1 MARFLL
7 VCLFSCTLLARDAN
21 PVAKS
26 SRYIHADMEFLASDA
41 LQGRG
46 SATRDELLAATFI
59 ASQLQQYGIEPVNGS
74 YLQVADLD
82 RLQLD
87 GAVSVSVGGVQLNP
101 DADFLAFSLSGQTA
115 SGPLKKVS
123 AADAEDASGII
134 FLKAD
139 DEGQARSNLRRAFD
153 LHNAS
158 LVLVG
163 TTEKSFG
170 DDSRFVRAPRMP
182 ESLKGEP
189 GNGRNVI
196 LLGPAATRMLQSQKD
211 GVSVSLNYQAKIEA
225 AHTYN
230 AIGILPGSDAKLRG
244 QAIVLSAHL
253 DHLGISTPVNGDS
266 IYNGADDDASGVTAV
281 LELARFLGSKKNRP
295 RRTVVFVLF
304 GSEETGGQGDHY
316 FIEHPPVPMK
326 NIVANLEFE
335 MIGRADPKV
344 RRDQLWLTGW
354 ERTDLGPELAH
365 RGAKLVEDPRP
376 DQQFFQRSDNYAL
389 AKQGVVA
396 QTISSFGLGDYYHQP
411 SDDLAHIDFDHL
423 AQAIDSLHKPVAW
436 LVNTSWKPEWKSGQK
451 P

>member
-7 VCLFSCTLLARDAN
+7 VCLFSCTLLAQNPN
-21 PVAKS
+21 PVVES
-26 SRYIHADMEFLASDA
+26 TRYIRADMEFLASDA

-59 ASQLQQYGIEPVNGS
+59 ASQLQQYGIDPVNGS
-74 YLQVADLD
+74 YVQTADLD
-82 RLQLD
+82 RVELE
-87 GAVSVSVGGVQLNP
+87 GPVSLSVEGVQLNP
-101 DADFLAFSLSGQTA
+101 DADFRAFSLSGQTV

-123 AADAEDASGII
+123 VADAENATGIL
-134 FLKAD
+134 FLKAENED
-139 DEGQARSNLRRAFD
+139 QGRSTLHKAYGLR
-153 LHNAS
+153 NAS

-163 TTEKSFG
+163 TTEKSFAET
-170 DDSRFVRAPRMP
+170 SRFVRAPRMP
-182 ESLKGEP
+182 QGLKGELTQ
-189 GNGRNVI
+189 GRNVI
-196 LLGPAATRMLQSQKD
+196 LLSPATTRAVESQKD
-211 GVSVSLNYQAKIEA
+211 GISVSLNYQTKIEA

-230 AIGILPGSDAKLRG
+230 AIGILPGSDPKLRS
-244 QAIVLSAHL
+244 QAILLSAHL
-253 DHLGISTPVNGDS
+253 DHLGIGKPVSGDS

-281 LELARFLGSKKNRP
+281 LELARFLGSKKDRP
-295 RRTVVFVLF
+295 QRTVIFVLF

-316 FIEHPPVPMK
+316 FIEHPPVPLK
-326 NIVANLEFE
+326 DIVANLEFE

-365 RGAKLVEDPRP
+365 RGAKLVADPRP

-396 QTISSFGLGDYYHQP
+396 QTISSFGLGDYYHEP

-423 AQAIDSLHKPVAW
+423 AQAIDSLHEPVEW
-436 LVNTSWKPEWKSGQK
+436 LVNTSWKPEWKSGKK

>member
-7 VCLFSCTLLARDAN
+7 VCLFSCTLLAQNPN
-21 PVAKS
+21 PVVES
-26 SRYIHADMEFLASDA
+26 TRYIRADMEFLASDA

-59 ASQLQQYGIEPVNGS
+59 ASQLQQYGIDPVNGS
-74 YLQVADLD
+74 YVQTADLD
-82 RLQLD
+82 RVELE
-87 GAVSVSVGGVQLNP
+87 GPVSLSVEGVQLNP
-101 DADFLAFSLSGQTA
+101 DADFRAFSLSGQTV

-123 AADAEDASGII
+123 VADAENATGIL
-134 FLKAD
+134 FLKAENED
-139 DEGQARSNLRRAFD
+139 QGRSTLHKAYGLR
-153 LHNAS
+153 NAS

-163 TTEKSFG
+163 TTEKSFAET
-170 DDSRFVRAPRMP
+170 SRFVRAPRMP
-182 ESLKGEP
+182 QGLKGELTQ
-189 GNGRNVI
+189 GRNVI
-196 LLGPAATRMLQSQKD
+196 LLSPATTRAVESQKD
-211 GVSVSLNYQAKIEA
+211 GISVSLNYQTKIEA

-230 AIGILPGSDAKLRG
+230 AIGILPGSDPKLRS
-244 QAIVLSAHL
+244 QAILLSAHL
-253 DHLGISTPVNGDS
+253 DHLGIGKPVSGDS

-281 LELARFLGSKKNRP
+281 LELARFLGSKKDRP
-295 RRTVVFVLF
+295 QRTVIFVLF

-316 FIEHPPVPMK
+316 FIEHPPVPLK
-326 NIVANLEFE
+326 DIVANLEFE

-365 RGAKLVEDPRP
+365 RGAKLVADPRP

-389 AKQGVVA
+389 ARQGVVA
-396 QTISSFGLGDYYHQP
+396 QTISSFGLGDYYHEP

-423 AQAIDSLHKPVAW
+423 AQAIDSLHQPVEW
-436 LVNTSWKPEWKSGQK
+436 LVNTSWKPEWKSGKK

>member
-1 MARFLL
+1 
-7 VCLFSCTLLARDAN
+7 
-21 PVAKS
+21 
-26 SRYIHADMEFLASDA
+26 MEFLASDA

-59 ASQLQQYGIEPVNGS
+59 ASQLQQYEIDPVNGS
-74 YLQVADLD
+74 YVQTADLD
-82 RLQLD
+82 RVELE
-87 GAVSVSVGGVQLNP
+87 GPVSLSVEGVQLNP
-101 DADFLAFSLSGQTA
+101 DADFRAFSLSGQTV

-123 AADAEDASGII
+123 VADAENATGIL
-134 FLKAD
+134 FLKAENED
-139 DEGQARSNLRRAFD
+139 QGRSTLHKAYGLR
-153 LHNAS
+153 NAS

-163 TTEKSFG
+163 TTEKSFAET
-170 DDSRFVRAPRMP
+170 SRFVRAPRMP
-182 ESLKGEP
+182 QGLKEEATHGL
-189 GNGRNVI
+189 NVI
-196 LLGPAATRMLQSQKD
+196 LLSPAATQRIQSQND
-211 GVSVSLNYQAKIEA
+211 GVSVSLNYQTKIET

-230 AIGILPGSDAKLRG
+230 AIGILPGSDPKLRS
-244 QAIVLSAHL
+244 QAILLSAHL
-253 DHLGISTPVNGDS
+253 DHLGIGKPVSGDS

-281 LELARFLGSKKNRP
+281 LELARFLGSKKDRP
-295 RRTVVFVLF
+295 QRTVIFVLF

-316 FIEHPPVPMK
+316 FIAHPPVPLK
-326 NIVANLEFE
+326 DIVANLEFE

-365 RGAKLVEDPRP
+365 RGAKLVADPRP

-396 QTISSFGLGDYYHQP
+396 QTISSFGLGDYYHEP

-423 AQAIDSLHKPVAW
+423 AQAIDSLHEPVEW
-436 LVNTSWKPEWKSGQK
+436 LVNTSWKPEWKSGKK

>member
-7 VCLFSCTLLARDAN
+7 VCLFSCTLLAQNPN
-21 PVAKS
+21 PVVES
-26 SRYIHADMEFLASDA
+26 TRYIRADMEFLASDA

-59 ASQLQQYGIEPVNGS
+59 ASQLQQYGIDPVNGS
-74 YLQVADLD
+74 YVQTADLD
-82 RLQLD
+82 RVELE
-87 GAVSVSVGGVQLNP
+87 GPVSLSVEGVQLNP
-101 DADFLAFSLSGQTA
+101 DADFRAFSLSGQTV

-123 AADAEDASGII
+123 VADAENATGIL
-134 FLKAD
+134 FLKAENED
-139 DEGQARSNLRRAFD
+139 QGRSTLHKAYGLR
-153 LHNAS
+153 NAS

-163 TTEKSFG
+163 TTEKSFAET
-170 DDSRFVRAPRMP
+170 SRFVRAPRMP
-182 ESLKGEP
+182 QGLKGELTQ
-189 GNGRNVI
+189 GRNVI
-196 LLGPAATRMLQSQKD
+196 LLSPATTRAVESQKD
-211 GVSVSLNYQAKIEA
+211 GISVSLNYQTKIEA

-230 AIGILPGSDAKLRG
+230 AIGILPGSDPKLRS
-244 QAIVLSAHL
+244 QAILLSAHL
-253 DHLGISTPVNGDS
+253 DHLGIGKPVSGDS

-281 LELARFLGSKKNRP
+281 LELARFLGSKKDRP
-295 RRTVVFVLF
+295 QRTVIFVLF

-316 FIEHPPVPMK
+316 FIAHPPVPLK
-326 NIVANLEFE
+326 DIVANLEFE

-365 RGAKLVEDPRP
+365 RGAKLVADPRP

-396 QTISSFGLGDYYHQP
+396 QTISSFGLGDYYHEP

-423 AQAIDSLHKPVAW
+423 AQAIDSLHEPVEW
-436 LVNTSWKPEWKSGQK
+436 LVNTSWKPEWKSGKK